1 MLSSTNWENLKVP
14 CNAHKKDAARYHSV
28 TWTVSFHSEPWSTC
42 QWMVC
47 HRRIHNCYS
56 LVCQKDRF
64 KGCDSCRGTCQYNG
78 RSSYQVVEEIRT
90 TCTIF
95 KNPLPASVSNDTRRL
110 FKVIVQ
116 IAKSESKV
124 FFFIWVLSLTVTWL
138 GILQYSRLQTSD
150 FFLLQR
156 IYKETL
162 VTNLGLFLPLVSKS
176 FSYFAKS
183 SRNQSLI
190 FCISAGRRF

>member
-28 TWTVSFHSEPWSTC
+28 TWTVRFHSEPWSTC

-64 KGCDSCRGTCQYNG
+64 KGCDSCRGTCQCNG
-78 RSSYQVVEEIRT
+78 RSSFQVAEEIRT

-95 KNPLPASVSNDTRRL
+95 KKSFAGISFKWHQEAIQGHCSDCEKRIKSVFLHLGT
-110 FKVIVQ
+110 
-116 IAKSESKV
+116 
-124 FFFIWVLSLTVTWL
+124 FINCHLAWYITV
-138 GILQYSRLQTSD
+138 LQTPNK
-150 FFLLQR
+150 LLLLTSKDLQG
-156 IYKETL
+156 
-162 VTNLGLFLPLVSKS
+162 VTCH
-176 FSYFAKS
+176 
-183 SRNQSLI
+183 QSGFI
-190 FCISAGRRF
+190 SSAGK

>member
-1 MLSSTNWENLKVP
+1 
-14 CNAHKKDAARYHSV
+14 
-28 TWTVSFHSEPWSTC
+28 
-42 QWMVC
+42 MVC

-64 KGCDSCRGTCQYNG
+64 KGCDSCRGTCQCNG
-78 RSSYQVVEEIRT
+78 RSSFQVVEEIRR

-95 KNPLPASVSNDTRRL
+95 KKSFAGISFKWHQEAIQGHCSDCEKRIKSVFLHLGT
-110 FKVIVQ
+110 
-116 IAKSESKV
+116 
-124 FFFIWVLSLTVTWL
+124 FINCHLAWYITV
-138 GILQYSRLQTSD
+138 LQTPNK
-150 FFLLQR
+150 LLLLTSKDLQG
-156 IYKETL
+156 
-162 VTNLGLFLPLVSKS
+162 VTNPGLFLPLVSKS

>member
-28 TWTVSFHSEPWSTC
+28 TWTVRFHSEPWSTC
-42 QWMVC
+42 QWMIC

-64 KGCDSCRGTCQYNG
+64 KGCDSCRGTCQCNG
-78 RSSYQVVEEIRT
+78 RSSFQVVEEIRT

-124 FFFIWVLSLTVTWL
+124 FFLHLGTFINCHLAWYITV
-138 GILQYSRLQTSD
+138 LQTSNK
-150 FFLLQR
+150 LLLLTSKDLQG
-156 IYKETL
+156 
-162 VTNLGLFLPLVSKS
+162 VTCH
-176 FSYFAKS
+176 
-183 SRNQSLI
+183 QSGFI
-190 FCISAGRRF
+190 SSAGK